1 VDTCRNAESA
11 RCDPALLAQ
20 ADMAIREFNIALRA
34 LVGGEGAPETERLRT
49 AASKLMRVLAR
60 VLLRLE

>member
-34 LVGGEGAPETERLRT
+34 LVGEGAPETERLRT